1 MRVDAEDAGEGV
13 REDTS
18 WGANA
23 GSKALEAWTRV
34 IGREIDK
41 VKGRGVA
48 MNASVKAGA
57 RGIMCGYGKG
67 GEGSPG

>member
-1 MRVDAEDAGEGV
+1 MDAEDTGEGV

-34 IGREIDK
+34 IGRKIDK
-41 VKGRGVA
+41 VKGRGMA
-48 MNASVKAGA
+48 MNASVKAGTRRIM
-57 RGIMCGYGKG
+57 RGY
-67 GEGSPG
+67 